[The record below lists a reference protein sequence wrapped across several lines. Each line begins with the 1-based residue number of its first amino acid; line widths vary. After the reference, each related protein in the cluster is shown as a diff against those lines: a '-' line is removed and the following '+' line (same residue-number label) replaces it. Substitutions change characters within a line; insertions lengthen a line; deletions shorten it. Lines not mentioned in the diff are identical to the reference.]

1 MIKKM
6 IVVIFI
12 MCTGCSTVA
21 DLTIQSV
28 AGAVG
33 GALGNMA
40 DRRMEKALGN
50 NAEELKNA
58 TRRLVQTAINPR
70 EAIAYAQTGVTKLV
84 ENRIRTSLTILTLPT
99 SGFQLLTRA

>member
-12 MCTGCSTVA
+12 MCAGCSTVA

-50 NAEELKNA
+50 DAEKEDKKLEEKFIPDDDKEKVNEHKNSKVIQ
-58 TRRLVQTAINPR
+58 RRG
-70 EAIAYAQTGVTKLV
+70 AYWG
-84 ENRIRTSLTILTLPT
+84 I
-99 SGFQLLTRA
+99 

>member
-12 MCTGCSTVA
+12 MCAGCSTVA

-50 NAEELKNA
+50 DAEKEDKKIEEKFIPDDDKEKVNEHKNSKVIQ
-58 TRRLVQTAINPR
+58 RRGTYWGI
-70 EAIAYAQTGVTKLV
+70 
-84 ENRIRTSLTILTLPT
+84 
-99 SGFQLLTRA
+99 

>member
-50 NAEELKNA
+50 DAEEEDKKIEKKFIPDDEKEKVNEHKNSQIIQ
-58 TRRLVQTAINPR
+58 RRGTYWGI
-70 EAIAYAQTGVTKLV
+70 
-84 ENRIRTSLTILTLPT
+84 
-99 SGFQLLTRA
+99 

>member
-50 NAEELKNA
+50 NAEEEDKKLEKKFIPDKFIPDDDKEKVNEHKNSQIIQ
-58 TRRLVQTAINPR
+58 RRG
-70 EAIAYAQTGVTKLV
+70 AYWGL
-84 ENRIRTSLTILTLPT
+84 
-99 SGFQLLTRA
+99 